1 MSTVYRRTIPIA
13 LTVMI
18 VVVLSLKNFFPSPIF
33 NYWGNTFQTWSTL
46 IATISGFLG
55 AIVFLAYHVPKVT
68 TRSDA
73 PIQHQWLYSL
83 SSVSI
88 MVIFIAVG
96 LLFGYNSP
104 QYQWLYGTW
113 YGPVSGLLNAVTAF
127 FALSAIYRS
136 FRVRNLESLFLVVPA
151 LIILLYDA
159 PIGVTLFPPI
169 GPISEYIFAYIGP
182 SAFRGFIVA
191 ASAGTLILSIRTVL
205 GLEKGYLAQE
215 GEERGA

>member
-1 MSTVYRRTIPIA
+1 MATVYRRTIPLL
-13 LTVMI
+13 LTLLI
-18 VVVLSLKNFFPSPIF
+18 VTVLSLKTFFPIPLFS
-33 NYWGNTFQTWSTL
+33 YWGKTFQTWSTL
-46 IATISGFLG
+46 IITISGFLG
-55 AIVFLAYHVPKVT
+55 MIVFLAYHVPKIT
-68 TRSDA
+68 SKSHA
-73 PIQHQWLYSL
+73 PLENQWLYSL

-88 MVIFIAVG
+88 MSIFIIIG
-96 LLFGYNSP
+96 LVFGYNSD

-136 FRVRNLESLFLVVPA
+136 FRVRNVEGLFLVVPA

-169 GPISEYIFAYIGP
+169 GPISEYIFSVIGP
-182 SAFRGFIVA
+182 AAFRGFIVA

-205 GLEKGYLAQE
+205 GLERGYLAPQ
-215 GEERGA
+215 GEERGG